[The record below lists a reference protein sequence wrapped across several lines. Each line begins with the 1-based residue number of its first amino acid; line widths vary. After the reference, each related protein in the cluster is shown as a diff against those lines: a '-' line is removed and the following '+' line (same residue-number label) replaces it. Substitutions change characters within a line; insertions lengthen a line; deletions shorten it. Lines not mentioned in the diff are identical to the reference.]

1 VNELLARAGPDE
13 PMHRVRLLPCGD
25 LATLVELPPDA
36 GVLEFRAD
44 VAALGLAGVGEL
56 VPAARTLLVH
66 HSAARGPVVR
76 AALVTLPLREPDPIA
91 TTAPVQV
98 SVHYDGADL
107 SGVADEIGCSVEA
120 VIAQH
125 QDPTYLVAFCG
136 FAPGFAYL
144 LGLPS
149 ALHLPRLATP
159 RTLVPAGS
167 VAIAGEYS
175 AVYPRESPGG
185 WRLLGRTAATLWD
198 ADLDPP
204 AVLTPGRAVRF
215 VAA

>member
-1 VNELLARAGPDE
+1 MNQVVARAGPDK
-13 PMHRVRLLPCGD
+13 PIHRVRLLPCGD
-25 LATLVELPPDA
+25 QATLVELPPDA

-44 VAALGLAGVGEL
+44 VAALGLTGVGEL

-66 HSAARGPVVR
+66 HSVAHAPVVR
-76 AALVTLPLREPDPIA
+76 AALVTLPLRTPDAIPA
-91 TTAPVQV
+91 TAPVQIA
-98 SVHYDGADL
+98 VHYDGADL
-107 SGVADEIGCSVEA
+107 AGVADEIGCSVEA

-125 QDPTYLVAFCG
+125 RDPTYTVAFCG

-144 LGLPS
+144 VGLPS

-159 RTLVPAGS
+159 RTWVPAGS

-175 AVYPRESPGG
+175 AVYPRASPGG
-185 WRLLGRTAATLWD
+185 WRLLGRTEATLWE

-204 AVLTPGRAVRF
+204 AVLTPGGAVRF

>member
-1 VNELLARAGPDE
+1 MSEMVARAAPDGPV
-13 PMHRVRLLPCGD
+13 HRVRLLPCGD
-25 LATLVELPPDA
+25 RATLVALPPDA

-44 VAALGLAGVGEL
+44 VATLGLAGVGEL

-76 AALVTLPLREPDPIA
+76 AALVTLPLRKPEAIA
-91 TTAPVQV
+91 TTAPLQV
-98 SVHYDGADL
+98 AVRYDGADL
-107 SGVADEIGCSVEA
+107 TGVADEIGCSVEA
-120 VIAQH
+120 VISQH
-125 QDPTYLVAFCG
+125 QDPTYVVAFCG

-144 LGLPS
+144 VGLPS

-159 RTLVPAGS
+159 RTRVPAGS

-185 WRLLGRTAATLWD
+185 WRLLGRTEATLWE

>member
-1 VNELLARAGPDE
+1 MNEIVARAAPDE

-25 LATLVELPPDA
+25 RATLVELPSDA

-44 VAALGLAGVGEL
+44 VAALGLTGVGEL

-66 HSAARGPVVR
+66 HSEARGPVVR
-76 AALVTLPLREPDPIA
+76 AALVTLPMRKAEAIA
-91 TTAPVQV
+91 ATAPVQV
-98 SVHYDGADL
+98 AVRYDGADL
-107 SGVADEIGCSVEA
+107 TAVADEIGCSVEA

-144 LGLPS
+144 VGLPS

-159 RTLVPAGS
+159 RTRVPAGS

-185 WRLLGRTAATLWD
+185 WRLLGRTEATLW
-198 ADLDPP
+198 ATDLDPP